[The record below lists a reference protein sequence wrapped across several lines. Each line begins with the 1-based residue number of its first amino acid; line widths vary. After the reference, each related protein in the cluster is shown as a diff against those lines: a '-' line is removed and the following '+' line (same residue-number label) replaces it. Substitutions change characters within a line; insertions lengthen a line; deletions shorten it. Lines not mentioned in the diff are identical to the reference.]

1 MGKLDSI
8 AILTD
13 LDNTFFGTGAVPVPR
28 NLRAI
33 ERFKAEG
40 GLFSLSTGRM
50 HYNLDRA
57 VPGVRE
63 IVNAPAILCNGTY
76 LYDFASGHVLS
87 EITMDGEVA
96 YRAVAFIKR
105 RFPDSHIRV
114 SFRGG
119 YLLEEGDL
127 TSISEIVGY
136 GIDARTVL
144 PFSEWR
150 KDGWYKFVC
159 TDHSENLREIRA
171 ALEAEFPGV
180 FEYNRSSDH
189 LLEMQMK
196 GTSKASMLGAF
207 REYYRR
213 QGRTLK
219 IYVCGDFENDA
230 TILRAADVAVCPSN
244 ALDSI
249 REISDYCLCSNDDG
263 VIADLVELLE
273 KAE

>member
-1 MGKLDSI
+1 MGKFDSF

-13 LDNTFFGTGAVPVPR
+13 LDHTFLGEGTVLVPR

-33 ERFKAEG
+33 EEFKAEG

-76 LYDFASGHVLS
+76 LYDFSSERVLA
-87 EITMDGEVA
+87 EITMDGETA
-96 YRAVAFIKR
+96 YQAVSFVKR
-105 RFPDSHIRV
+105 RFPDSHTRV

-159 TDHSENLREIRA
+159 TDTPDRLAEIRA
-171 ALEAEFPGV
+171 ALESEFPGV

-189 LLEMQMK
+189 LLEMQMR

-207 REYYRR
+207 REFYGR
-213 QGRTLK
+213 QGRELTV
-219 IYVCGDFENDA
+219 YVCGDFENDA
-230 TILRAADVAVCPSN
+230 SILKAADVAVCPSN

-249 REISDYCLCSNDDG
+249 KKLSDYCLCSNDEG